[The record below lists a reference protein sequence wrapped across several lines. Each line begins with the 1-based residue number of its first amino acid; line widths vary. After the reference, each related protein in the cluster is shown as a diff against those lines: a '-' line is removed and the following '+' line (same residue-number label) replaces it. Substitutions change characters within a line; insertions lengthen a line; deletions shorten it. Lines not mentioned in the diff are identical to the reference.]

1 MSCVNQSFSQL
12 ISDKNIWFI
21 LLDLIIRLGVLWIFA
36 KYLLKIARASLKF
49 FFSFHK
55 KRSFFKRRLLVAL
68 INPLAGFYLISLMYF
83 FLYDFFKR
91 YTHDFAQEALLF
103 AIKTMILTIVFFT
116 LYRILDAFAQHL
128 KHKSLRSA
136 KFNEEF
142 QLFLFRCARVLIIA
156 LGAMALLDHAGIN
169 VFGFVAGLGLLGM
182 AIALAAQ
189 DTLKNFFGSLTIL
202 MDQTFKRGDYIKTKD
217 FEGHVEHLGFRTTTI
232 RQPDKAVVTV
242 PNARLVD
249 APLVN
254 MTKMHCRRLEF
265 TLPLSYDTSPDQIAK
280 ITSKI
285 LAYIK
290 AHPEFE
296 VDPKKVN
303 TVVRLDQLGDNAIQI
318 LCYFFTRTTKWVEYM
333 ALKEEALLA
342 FMKIISKEG
351 AKLAEPLGYS
361 YPSK

>member
-1 MSCVNQSFSQL
+1 MSCVNQSFAQL

-21 LLDLIIRLGVLWIFA
+21 LLDLIARAGVLWIFA
-36 KYLLKIARASLKF
+36 KYVLKIARASLKF

-55 KRSFFKRRLLVAL
+55 KRTFFKSRLLVAL
-68 INPLAGFYLISLMYF
+68 IKPLAGLYMVSMIYF
-83 FLYDFFKR
+83 FVSGFTRKYLNNFGQMELSFLINTAILIIIFYSLYK
-91 YTHDFAQEALLF
+91 
-103 AIKTMILTIVFFT
+103 V
-116 LYRILDAFAQHL
+116 LDAFAQHL
-128 KHKSLRSA
+128 KHKSMHTT

-361 YPSK
+361 YSSK